1 MTQKIDEIIEG
12 WGKTKDK
19 ISPWPWTLDHDD
31 TFVSSADVAFS
42 IWYPELE
49 SQTPM
54 SNWVCGDIAN
64 ESEGEEDYRG
74 PRLKEDCRFISKAPE
89 TIDTLIQFAK
99 EAIEVVRDCEAIID
113 AANGVYGSTQP
124 THALCL
130 ICRSNEYNSEVG
142 IVHDDKCPVKQIR
155 NFKEKWNKE

>member
-1 MTQKIDEIIEG
+1 MLITLMAIRKIIDEWEKI
-12 WGKTKDK
+12 KDK
-19 ISPWPWTLDHDD
+19 IGPEVLKDLSIRISLTKVGSVEAL
-31 TFVSSADVAFS
+31 SA
-42 IWYPELE
+42 
-49 SQTPM
+49 
-54 SNWVCGDIAN
+54 
-64 ESEGEEDYRG
+64 
-74 PRLKEDCRFISKAPE
+74 SKYN
-89 TIDTLIQFAK
+89 TLIQFAK